1 MQLLDKLSIVFPQNF
16 SGKFILYVKSP
27 AVILD
32 EMEAILS
39 SPGLLSNCA
48 FKVMLVEESI
58 APV

>member
-16 SGKFILYVKSP
+16 LGKFILYVKLP

-32 EMEAILS
+32 ETEAISTL
-39 SPGLLSNCA
+39 PGSLSNCA